1 MVSTKTV
8 LSAKHLKTAAIGA
21 ALACLAMTA
30 VGFSSAAFAQNTDG
44 ASSTSGTTQP
54 TRRQVWHADH
64 KLEHNVRVA
73 LDHAKVNTTDIRIRA
88 KGSKIALD
96 GTVPDQNMI
105 ATAGAV
111 AGKVQGVSAVE
122 NLVTFREEGN

>member
-1 MVSTKTV
+1 MGTNTV
-8 LSAKHLKTAAIGA
+8 LCAKQLKTAAIGV
-21 ALACLAMTA
+21 ALACVTLTA
-30 VGFSSAAFAQNTDG
+30 VGFSSAAFAQGTDG
-44 ASSTSGTTQP
+44 TTAQP

-105 ATAGAV
+105 ETAGAA
-111 AGKVQGVSAVE
+111 AGKVQGVSSVE
-122 NLVTFREEGN
+122 NLVTFREPGN